1 MNTEI
6 SRYLVDAN
14 GNSFSSDTDLQSL
27 SKNAKVKNTNS
38 GVSYKKVQGTTS
50 GVPVFDKVP
59 FQEGQ
64 PDAVLYSQQSLTT
77 AQKQQART
85 NIGAS
90 GGDAVLYSQQTLTSA
105 EKEQARANI
114 GAIDL
119 ATGRNNFVSTTSS
132 QTFDISTTNRILKNI
147 GIEHVTSNGS
157 PQGKYCSRLAIGNTQ
172 ILYGRS
178 SYCVATH
185 ENLATM
191 TADSIRYYTAM
202 FKYPFISA
210 PLVLGTPFIT
220 VGDDNATC
228 GAIGYSSSPR
238 AYLFGTGS
246 PDHVSR
252 VFYGAIG
259 QSFPL
264 DENAYVDSGMQ
275 TMNGRYYIQIPKE
288 NIKLTSSTCYFLVD
302 MFISSNA
309 PGSDYIE
316 FDTMTTG
323 PNVQA
328 DFSLGVGKSRISN
341 TSGFDGNHYT
351 RGFDVDL
358 SFNPDSTHNDAE
370 FMGYNDISD
379 RKLFTNIT
387 FGTYKM
393 ASFIVSASSS
403 SISGDSFPHLDLTF
417 NMSLSSGVYGR
428 IRVFYI
434 PGTTGGS
441 SSGSSGVVPGGSSS
455 GGSSSGGSSSG
466 GSSPSSTSGT
476 WGVKKFN
483 TVNGDVG
490 QPTMSVGQTVSE
502 GKIVKIYALT
512 HWSQRSESD
521 WGALKYTDWYYIW
534 KDDNYTLT
542 NADKSKINNLPS
554 QSDYGSTPQ
563 DLPHVILSYN
573 SGNI

>member
-38 GVSYKKVQGTTS
+38 GVSYKKVQGTS
-50 GVPVFDKVP
+50 VPVFDKVP

-132 QTFDISTTNRILKNI
+132 HTFDISTTNRILKNI

-157 PQGKYCSRLAIGNTQ
+157 AQGKYCSRLAIGNTQ
-172 ILYGRS
+172 ILYGKS
-178 SYCVATH
+178 SPSMS
-185 ENLATM
+185 EG
-191 TADSIRYYTAM
+191 SIRYFVAM

-246 PDHVSR
+246 YDHVSR

-264 DENAYVDSGMQ
+264 DVNAFVYTEV
-275 TMNGRYYIQIPKE
+275 TPGRGQHYIQIPKE

-316 FDTMTTG
+316 FVG
-323 PNVQA
+323 SRA
-328 DFSLGVGKSRISN
+328 EEALGVGKSRISN
-341 TSGFDGNHYT
+341 TSGFDGTHYT

-370 FMGYNDISD
+370 FMGYNDVSD
-379 RKLFTNIT
+379 RKLFTDHRFRT
-387 FGTYKM
+387 FKM

-403 SISGDSFPHLDLTF
+403 SISGDSESYVDLLF
-417 NMSLSSGVYGR
+417 NYSLSNGVDGH

-434 PGTTGGS
+434 PGTTG
-441 SSGSSGVVPGGSSS
+441 
-455 GGSSSGGSSSG
+455 
-466 GSSPSSTSGT
+466 
-476 WGVKKFN
+476 
-483 TVNGDVG
+483 
-490 QPTMSVGQTVSE
+490 
-502 GKIVKIYALT
+502 A
-512 HWSQRSESD
+512 
-521 WGALKYTDWYYIW
+521 
-534 KDDNYTLT
+534 
-542 NADKSKINNLPS
+542 
-554 QSDYGSTPQ
+554 
-563 DLPHVILSYN
+563 
-573 SGNI
+573 

>member
-38 GVSYKKVQGTTS
+38 GVSYKKVQGTS
-50 GVPVFDKVP
+50 VPVFDKVP

-90 GGDAVLYSQQTLTSA
+90 GPDAVLYSQQTLTS
-105 EKEQARANI
+105 EQKEQARANI

-119 ATGRNNFVSTTSS
+119 ATGRDNFVSTTSS

-147 GIEHVTSNGS
+147 GIEHVTSNAS
-157 PQGKYCSRLAIGNTQ
+157 AQGKFCSRLAIGNTQ
-172 ILYGRS
+172 ILYGKSTRTWVS
-178 SYCVATH
+178 GSVRYC
-185 ENLATM
+185 
-191 TADSIRYYTAM
+191 SAM

-220 VGDDNATC
+220 TGDDNATC
-228 GAIGYSSSPR
+228 GAVGYSSSPR

-246 PDHVSR
+246 PDHTSR

-264 DENAYVDSGMQ
+264 NERAYADASMVG
-275 TMNGRYYIQIPKE
+275 NGQYSIQIPKE

-302 MFISSNA
+302 MFIYSNA

-316 FDTMTTG
+316 FVG
-323 PNVQA
+323 SRA
-328 DFSLGVGKSRISN
+328 EEELGVGKSRISN
-341 TSGFDGNHYT
+341 TAGFDGTHFTLGY
-351 RGFDVDL
+351 DLDL
-358 SFNPDSTHNDAE
+358 SANPDNLHDDAE
-370 FMGYNDISD
+370 FMGYNDVSD
-379 RKLFTNIT
+379 RKLFTDPT
-387 FGTYKM
+387 FRNFKM

-403 SISGDSFPHLDLTF
+403 SISGDSFPYLDLLF
-417 NMSLSSGVYGR
+417 NYSLSNYGR

-434 PGTTGGS
+434 HS
-441 SSGSSGVVPGGSSS
+441 
-455 GGSSSGGSSSG
+455 
-466 GSSPSSTSGT
+466 
-476 WGVKKFN
+476 
-483 TVNGDVG
+483 
-490 QPTMSVGQTVSE
+490 
-502 GKIVKIYALT
+502 
-512 HWSQRSESD
+512 
-521 WGALKYTDWYYIW
+521 
-534 KDDNYTLT
+534 
-542 NADKSKINNLPS
+542 
-554 QSDYGSTPQ
+554 
-563 DLPHVILSYN
+563 
-573 SGNI
+573 

>member
-27 SKNAKVKNTNS
+27 SNNAKVKNTNS

-64 PDAVLYSQQSLTT
+64 PDAVLYSQQSLTS

-157 PQGKYCSRLAIGNTQ
+157 AQGKYCSRLAIGNTQ
-172 ILYGRS
+172 ILYGKS
-178 SYCVATH
+178 SASMS
-185 ENLATM
+185 EG
-191 TADSIRYYTAM
+191 SIRYFVAM

-246 PDHVSR
+246 YDHVSR

-264 DENAYVDSGMQ
+264 DVNVFEYTEVAPGYGQ
-275 TMNGRYYIQIPKE
+275 HYIQIPKE

-323 PNVQA
+323 YNVQA

-341 TSGFDGNHYT
+341 TSGFDGTHYT

-358 SFNPDSTHNDAE
+358 SFNPDSTHDDAE
-370 FMGYNDISD
+370 FMGYNDVSD
-379 RKLFTNIT
+379 RKLFTDPRFRT
-387 FGTYKM
+387 FKM

-403 SISGDSFPHLDLTF
+403 SISGDSFPHLDLEF
-417 NMSLSSGVYGR
+417 NYSLSNGVDGH

-434 PGTTGGS
+434 PGTTGTWGS
-441 SSGSSGVVPGGSSS
+441 SSSGGSSSSSSSSS
-455 GGSSSGGSSSG
+455 GGSSSGGS
-466 GSSPSSTSGT
+466 GSPSTSGT

-483 TVNGDVG
+483 TVNGG
-490 QPTMSVGQTVSE
+490 IGESTKSVGQTVSE

-512 HWSQRSESD
+512 HWGQTGPST
-521 WGALKYTDWYYIW
+521 WGALSYTDWYYIW

-573 SGNI
+573 SGNV

>member
-14 GNSFSSDTDLQSL
+14 GNSFSSDADLQSL

-157 PQGKYCSRLAIGNTQ
+157 AQGKYCSRLAIGNTQ
-172 ILYGRS
+172 ILYGKSTQTWTHGSCR
-178 SYCVATH
+178 YC
-185 ENLATM
+185 
-191 TADSIRYYTAM
+191 SAM
-202 FKYPFISA
+202 FAYPFISA

-220 VGDDNATC
+220 TGDDNATC

-238 AYLFGTGS
+238 TYLFGIGS
-246 PDHVSR
+246 PDHVSN
-252 VFYGAIG
+252 VLYGAIG

-264 DENAYVDSGMQ
+264 DENASESSSITAGTYNPIWIAKS
-275 TMNGRYYIQIPKE
+275 T
-288 NIKLTSSTCYFLVD
+288 IKLTGTNAYFLVD
-302 MFISSNA
+302 MFMAANSDSSN
-309 PGSDYIE
+309 YIE
-316 FDTMTTG
+316 FDRVTSNG
-323 PNVQA
+323 GIIYSNAKV
-328 DFSLGVGKSRISN
+328 LVGQTRLSHYV
-341 TSGFDGNHYT
+341 GYDGTHFT
-351 RGFDVDL
+351 RGFDLDL
-358 SFNPDSTHNDAE
+358 SSNPDSRYDDVY
-370 FMGYNDISD
+370 FSGYSD
-379 RKLFTNIT
+379 KSDGKLHVDPELS
-387 FGTYKM
+387 TYKM
-393 ASFIVSASSS
+393 RSFVVSVPTSD
-403 SISGDSFPHLDLTF
+403 ISNDDEYAVVFKF
-417 NMSLSSGVYGR
+417 NTSLANGARGF

-434 PGTTGGS
+434 HS
-441 SSGSSGVVPGGSSS
+441 
-455 GGSSSGGSSSG
+455 
-466 GSSPSSTSGT
+466 
-476 WGVKKFN
+476 
-483 TVNGDVG
+483 
-490 QPTMSVGQTVSE
+490 
-502 GKIVKIYALT
+502 
-512 HWSQRSESD
+512 
-521 WGALKYTDWYYIW
+521 
-534 KDDNYTLT
+534 
-542 NADKSKINNLPS
+542 
-554 QSDYGSTPQ
+554 
-563 DLPHVILSYN
+563 
-573 SGNI
+573 

>member
-27 SKNAKVKNTNS
+27 SNNAKVKNTNS

-147 GIEHVTSNGS
+147 GIEHVTNNGS
-157 PQGKYCSRLAIGNTQ
+157 AQGKYCSRLAIGNTQ
-172 ILYGRS
+172 ILYGKSTFTAVEGSVR
-178 SYCVATH
+178 YC
-185 ENLATM
+185 
-191 TADSIRYYTAM
+191 TAM
-202 FKYPFISA
+202 FKYPFIAA

-455 GGSSSGGSSSG
+455 GGSSSGGSS
-466 GSSPSSTSGT
+466 PSSTSGT

-483 TVNGDVG
+483 TVNGEIG
-490 QPTMSVGQTVSE
+490 QPTKSVGQTVSE

-521 WGALKYTDWYYIW
+521 WGALNYTDWYYIW

-542 NADKSKINNLPS
+542 NADKSRINSLPS
-554 QSDYGSTPQ
+554 QSDYSSTPQ
-563 DLPHVILSYN
+563 SLPHVTLSYN
-573 SGNI
+573 SGNV

>member
-119 ATGRNNFVSTTSS
+119 TTGRNNFVSTTSS

-147 GIEHVTSNGS
+147 GIEHVTSNAS
-157 PQGKYCSRLAIGNTQ
+157 AQGRYCSRLAIGNTQ
-172 ILYGRS
+172 ILYGKS
-178 SYCVATH
+178 S
-185 ENLATM
+185 ATM
-191 TADSIRYYTAM
+191 SDGSIRYYTAM

-220 VGDDNATC
+220 TGDDNATC
-228 GAIGYSSSPR
+228 GAVGYSSSPR

-246 PDHVSR
+246 PDHTSR

-264 DENAYVDSGMQ
+264 DENAYVDASMVG
-275 TMNGRYYIQIPKE
+275 NGQYYIQIPKE

-302 MFISSNA
+302 MFIYSNA

-316 FDTMTTG
+316 FVG
-323 PNVQA
+323 SRA
-328 DFSLGVGKSRISN
+328 EEALGVGKSRISN
-341 TSGFDGNHYT
+341 TAGFDGTHYT

-358 SFNPDSTHNDAE
+358 SFNPDSTHDDAE
-370 FMGYNDISD
+370 FMGYNDVSD
-379 RKLFTNIT
+379 RKLFTDPT
-387 FGTYKM
+387 FRNFKM
-393 ASFIVSASSS
+393 RSFIVSASSS
-403 SISGDSFPHLDLTF
+403 SISGDSESFVDLLF
-417 NMSLSSGVYGR
+417 NYSLSNYGR

-434 PGTTGGS
+434 HS
-441 SSGSSGVVPGGSSS
+441 
-455 GGSSSGGSSSG
+455 
-466 GSSPSSTSGT
+466 
-476 WGVKKFN
+476 
-483 TVNGDVG
+483 
-490 QPTMSVGQTVSE
+490 
-502 GKIVKIYALT
+502 
-512 HWSQRSESD
+512 
-521 WGALKYTDWYYIW
+521 
-534 KDDNYTLT
+534 
-542 NADKSKINNLPS
+542 
-554 QSDYGSTPQ
+554 
-563 DLPHVILSYN
+563 
-573 SGNI
+573 